1 VFDPPR
7 SKRSDRKKADS
18 GRRRTSAGRPPP
30 RKKKGGRRSAGARR
44 GWLLRLAVWGG
55 SAAIWG
61 GVALALLLG
70 WYAYDLPDVGDL
82 SPAAR
87 KPSVTLV
94 AADGTLLASYGD
106 LFGEAVTLADL
117 PPYLPQAVMA
127 VEDRRFYDHV
137 GVDPWGLARAMLVN
151 LRAGRIVQ
159 GGSTITQQLAKNLFL
174 TPERTLK
181 RKVQE
186 MVLALWLEWKFGKD
200 EILALYLN
208 RVYLGAGTWGVDA
221 AARHY
226 FGKPAAG
233 VTLYEAAQIAGLL
246 KAPSRYNPV
255 SDRDLSARRTQTVLA
270 AMVDAGYIDE
280 AEAARAARDKTAGRA
295 RAGDQARYFADWI
308 LAQVPGYVGPIQ
320 RDLTVIT
327 TLNSLQQRIAEEE
340 LALLLANDGAARDVS
355 QGAVVILAPD
365 GAVRAMV
372 GGRDYDA
379 SQFNRATQALRQPG
393 SAFKTFVYL
402 AAVEA
407 GRSPDDRMIDAPVTV
422 GTWSPGNFND
432 KYYGEV
438 TLREGF
444 ARSLNSVAVRL
455 SEQIGRARVAA
466 AARRLGI
473 TSDLDVSPSLALG
486 ASEVTLLEM
495 TGAYAVFAN
504 GGYGVWPHG
513 IEEIR
518 DGEGRLLYRRAGG
531 GPGRLVAP
539 RDVDAMTDLLRATVA
554 WGSGKAADPGRPAG
568 GKTGTS
574 QEFRDAWFVGFTTE
588 LTAGVWLGNDDGAPM
603 QRVTGGALPA
613 QLWGR
618 IMSRA
623 LEGFSPKPLPGG
635 DTIPLADAAA
645 GETFGRPPA
654 GEPDFIGR
662 ILRSLGAAVSEETG
676 SGAASDGDS
685 WQPMQRPDR

>member
-7 SKRSDRKKADS
+7 KKQSDRGKADG

-30 RKKKGGRRSAGARR
+30 RKSPAARR
-44 GWLLRLAVWGG
+44 QARPPRRWLLRLAIWGG

-61 GVALALLLG
+61 SVALALLLG

-87 KPSVTLV
+87 RPSVTLV

-106 LFGEAVTLADL
+106 LFGEAVAVADL

-127 VEDRRFYDHV
+127 VEDRRFYDHF
-137 GVDPWGLARAMLVN
+137 GVDLWGLARAMLVN

-186 MVLALWLEWKFGKD
+186 MLLALWLERKFSKD
-200 EILALYLN
+200 EILSLYLN

-226 FGKPAAG
+226 FGKPAGA
-233 VTLYEAAQIAGLL
+233 VTLYEAAQLAGLL

-255 SDRDLSARRTQTVLA
+255 SDRDLSARRTETVLA
-270 AMVDAGYIDE
+270 AMVDAGFVTE
-280 AEAARAARDKTAGRA
+280 AEAKHAASTKTAGRA

-320 RDLTVIT
+320 RDLTVVT
-327 TLNSLQQRIAEEE
+327 TLNPLHQRVAEEE
-340 LALLLANDGAARDVS
+340 LATLLASEGQARGVS

-402 AAVEA
+402 AAIEA
-407 GRSPDDRMIDAPVTV
+407 GRHPDDRMLDAPVTV
-422 GTWSPGNFND
+422 GNWSPANFND

-455 SEQIGRARVAA
+455 SQQVGVDRVAA
-466 AARRLGI
+466 VARRLGI

-495 TGAYAVFAN
+495 TGAYDVFAN

-518 DGEGRLLYRRAGG
+518 DGDGRLLYRRAGG

-539 RDVDAMTDLLRATVA
+539 RAVDAMTDLMHATVV
-554 WGSGKAADPGRPAG
+554 WGSGKAADPGRPAA

-574 QEFRDAWFVGFTTE
+574 QEFRDAWFVGFTAE
-588 LTAGVWLGNDDGAPM
+588 LAAGVWLGNDDGAPM
-603 QRVTGGALPA
+603 THVTGGALPA
-613 QLWGR
+613 RLWGR
-618 IMSRA
+618 VMTRA

-635 DTIPLADAAA
+635 DSATVADAAA
-645 GETFGRPPA
+645 DDAFGESPA
-654 GEPDFIGR
+654 GTTDFIGR
-662 ILRSLGAAVSEETG
+662 ILRSLARTVSEDTG
-676 SGAASDGDS
+676 TAGQRDPESQ
-685 WQPMQRPDR
+685 QPPGRHSR